1 MAEKPRAK
9 SEGRRVEVCRIT
21 DRAEIRAILETD
33 RRWAVYAL
41 GDLAPG
47 FFEHSEW
54 LCARG
59 AGTALVL
66 LYRAFQT
73 PVFLALGSPELVSA
87 ILDEIQEREMYLS
100 IPPEILPL
108 VKARY
113 QVRQEAAMWRMVLDP
128 ASFSPAPT
136 EGAVRLGSQDLPAL
150 QRLYFDGK
158 PTGEVPD
165 FFSPSMIEPGVFF
178 GVWEGRALVA
188 AAGTHLVAPSEG
200 VGAVGNVYTRRDR
213 RGRGLASCAASAVTA
228 ELLRM
233 GLCTVAL
240 NVNQRNAA
248 AIRVYERLG
257 FARYCAF
264 YEGVATRNPFS

>member
-1 MAEKPRAK
+1 MVAGTSKAT
-9 SEGRRVEVCRIT
+9 GVCRIA

-47 FFEHSEW
+47 FFDHSEW
-54 LCARG
+54 YRVTG
-59 AGTALVL
+59 KEPALAL

-73 PVFLALGSPELVSA
+73 PVFLALGGPEPIDAILTELV
-87 ILDEIQEREMYLS
+87 EPEMYLS
-100 IPPEILPL
+100 IRPEILPL

-113 QVRQEAAMWRMVLDP
+113 QVHHETAMWRMSLEPVN
-128 ASFSPAPT
+128 FSPAPLD
-136 EGAVRLGSQDLPAL
+136 EVVRLGPHDLAAL
-150 QRLYFDGK
+150 QQLYADGK

-165 FFSPSMIEPGVFF
+165 FFSPSEIEPGVFY
-178 GVWEGRALVA
+178 GIWEADTLVA
-188 AAGTHLVAPSEG
+188 AAGTHLVAPSES

-213 RGRGLASCAASAVTA
+213 RRRGLGGRVTSAVAA

-233 GLCTVAL
+233 GLRTVAL
-240 NVNQRNAA
+240 NVSQRNTAA
-248 AIRVYERLG
+248 LGVYERLG

-264 YEGVATRNPFS
+264 YEGLAVRRDQVTAAG